1 MLELTKCCANCEYW
15 CYEEY
20 SQGYVCVNRASDN
33 VADFME
39 ADDCCYEFEEKEK
52 LTRDEILKM
61 LIENAE
67 ESKRL
72 ISKLKEVDAMD
83 G

>member
-1 MLELTKCCANCEYW
+1 MAKCCGTCEYW

-20 SQGYVCVNRASDN
+20 SQGHVCVNRASDR
-33 VADFME
+33 VADFTE
-39 ADDCCYEFEEKEK
+39 SEDCCFEYEEKEK
-52 LTRDEILKM
+52 LSRDEILKLLM
-61 LIENAE
+61 ENAE

-72 ISKLKEVDAMD
+72 ISKLKEVDAMN

>member
-1 MLELTKCCANCEYW
+1 MKCCAKCEYW
-15 CYEEY
+15 CFEEY
-20 SQGYVCVNRASDN
+20 SQGHVCVNRASDHI
-33 VADFME
+33 ADFTE
-39 ADDCCYEFEEKEK
+39 AGDCCFEFEEKEK
-52 LTRDEILKM
+52 LSRDEILKL

-72 ISKLKEVDAMD
+72 ISKLKECDACD